1 MNSNQIFPSSEVI
14 DKLLLGTVF
23 EIGSQKMEVH
33 SVHHAKAQ
41 IQWLKASRDS
51 ALQAVSLL
59 KDIV

>member
-1 MNSNQIFPSSEVI
+1 M
-14 DKLLLGTVF
+14 LGTVF